1 MRTRPRILTR
11 TRTRQVLVMVAALA
25 LLLGGCAGGDGGGDA
40 HGGRITLRFQS
51 LAWQDESVR
60 VTRELVR
67 EWNAAHPEIRVEYV
81 QGSWDSVH
89 DQLLTSFEGGEA
101 PDIIHDASDD
111 LADFAYGG
119 HLTDLGPLL
128 PDRLK
133 RDIPERSWD
142 AATFGE
148 GVYGVPFLQEPRVL
162 IAGTRILES
171 SGVRVPTVERPWS
184 WPEFRRITRELTER
198 TGPGTYAVAWPLKD
212 PVSATLNL
220 GLSAGGRLFHRGA
233 DGKVTIRFTG
243 GDGVVPDTIHDQ
255 VNRDGSASGATL
267 GMGGSDTLPGL
278 FAGKY
283 AMVPLGFSY
292 RQQIV
297 QQAPEGF
304 EWTVLP
310 APAGEGGSLA
320 QGVSPQTLSVAEDS
334 PYKKEAVRFIDFLLG
349 PENMVRLAKGDW
361 MLPTGTRALRDP
373 SLRVAEDGWATGAAL
388 ARELR
393 PAPAQSV
400 RGYPEWKDKV
410 ATPALQEYY
419 SGAIDRAELEKRLVE
434 DGNRVLARYQ
444 R

>member
-1 MRTRPRILTR
+1 MRTTPRPARTTPRLLTA
-11 TRTRQVLVMVAALA
+11 TAAALA
-25 LLLGGCAGGDGGGDA
+25 LLLSGCSGDSGDGDGK
-40 HGGRITLRFQS
+40 ITLRFQS
-51 LAWQDESVR
+51 LAWQKESV
-60 VTRELVR
+60 EANKALVE
-67 EWNAAHPEIRVEYV
+67 EWNATHPDIEVEYV

-119 HLTDLGPLL
+119 YLADIGDLL
-128 PDRLK
+128 PGRLK
-133 RDIPERSWD
+133 SDIPERSWQTS
-142 AATFGE
+142 TFG
-148 GVYGVPFLQEPRVL
+148 GKVYGVPFLQEPRVL
-162 IAGTRILES
+162 IANATWLKK
-171 SGVRVPTVERPWS
+171 SGVRIPTPDKPWS
-184 WPEFRRITRELTER
+184 WAEFRSVTKEL
-198 TGPGTYAVAWPLKD
+198 GDGTDGKYGVAWPLKE

-220 GLSAGGRLFHRGA
+220 SLSTGGRIFHRGA
-233 DGKVTIRFTG
+233 DGKVDVCFEAA
-243 GDGVVPDTIHDQ
+243 DEVVPRTVNEQ
-255 VNRDGSASGATL
+255 VNDDGSASDSTL
-267 GMGGSDTLPGL
+267 GMGGSDTLPG
-278 FAGKY
+278 FFGGKY

-304 EWTVLP
+304 DWQVLP
-310 APAGEGGSLA
+310 APAGKEGLA

-334 PYKKEAVRFIDFLLG
+334 PHKKAAVAFIDFFLR
-349 PENMVRLAKGDW
+349 PENMVELARGDW
-361 MLPTGTRALRDP
+361 MLPTGTQALKDPALRTEQD
-373 SLRVAEDGWATGAAL
+373 DWAAGTAL
-388 ARELR
+388 AEHLR

-419 SGAIDRAELEKRLVE
+419 SGAIDLGELRKRLVK